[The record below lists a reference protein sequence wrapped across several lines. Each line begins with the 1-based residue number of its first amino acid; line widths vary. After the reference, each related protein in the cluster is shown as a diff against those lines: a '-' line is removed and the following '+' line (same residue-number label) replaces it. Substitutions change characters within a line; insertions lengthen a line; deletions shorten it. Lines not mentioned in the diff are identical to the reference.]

1 MIILYSKNATISRV
15 PKTGSTT
22 LESSIRFSP
31 GCFADGDRSAS
42 VDDSGIPPINVSD
55 YEAVQSS
62 QRTLNHSIRDKRDNS
77 PNDYTAEEQAHIT
90 FRQNQIQN
98 NSFKRIPLPHST
110 VSDLVDTDSW
120 GDLNYLTTSQL
131 ESFNHYAFIRN
142 PLERI
147 LSGFLFVWHVRRNHR
162 VPLEVSMF
170 HDHINSDEF
179 GTGLVYRKQIDYFK
193 HEGTQIVTPMLF
205 ENYENEMNNLITT
218 LGGAPL
224 REYPKFKSNLSDR
237 FMLTDPKPSVEN
249 WIEPYSDIKDKILN
263 HYSED
268 VTLWQNTSGQTL

>member
-31 GCFADGDRSAS
+31 GCFADGDRAAS
-42 VDDSGIPPINVSD
+42 VNDSSIPSINVSD
-55 YEAVQSS
+55 YEEVQA
-62 QRTLNHSIRDKRDNS
+62 QRRILNLSIRDKRDNS
-77 PNDYTAEEQAHIT
+77 PHDYTEEEQTHIT
-90 FRQNQIQN
+90 FRRNQIQN
-98 NSFKRIPLPHST
+98 NLFKRMPLPHST
-110 VSDLVDTDSW
+110 VSDLVDSESW

-131 ESFNHYAFIRN
+131 QSFNHYAFIRN
-142 PLERI
+142 PLKRI
-147 LSGFLFVWHVRRNHR
+147 LSGFLFVWHVRRNFR
-162 VPLEVSMF
+162 IPLEVSMF
-170 HDHINSDEF
+170 HDHINSSEF

-205 ENYENEMNNLITT
+205 ENYETEMNNLITT
-218 LGGAPL
+218 LGGTPL
-224 REYPKFKSNLSDR
+224 REYPNFKSKLSDR